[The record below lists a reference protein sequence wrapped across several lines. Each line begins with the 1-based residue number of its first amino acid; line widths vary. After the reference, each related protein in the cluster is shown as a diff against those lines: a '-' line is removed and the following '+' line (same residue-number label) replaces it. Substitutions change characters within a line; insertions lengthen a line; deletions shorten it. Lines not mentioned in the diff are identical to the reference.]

1 MSDGAFLTSV
11 AEPDA
16 GPSSSNSTAQRGPSL
31 KQRLEEKAA
40 VMAAMQALMSRA
52 ANFDYFHSRANFF
65 ERWGE
70 HVELERQARRTL
82 ERSVQRMRH
91 YQQHHYF
98 ERWGEHVEMERQAR
112 RTLERSVQRM
122 RHHELA
128 DLWQRWFHLTERC
141 HEATQMEQAAFS
153 FFADERL
160 RWAWLL
166 LRRAAVARRRFF
178 TALRQASLH
187 ASSVGWMR
195 RLRLAL
201 VGWESFAA
209 LRTRHA
215 AIIRHALLRLMHRR
229 LAFGWSGWRARV
241 AARATARAA
250 LDRLMLRGARRAD
263 SAHLRKSFDRVVDYC
278 IARLTRDTE
287 RRVAAA
293 AAAAKEE
300 AKTAAN
306 LARKRL
312 AEGAPAAASGEPAE
326 AFHEH
331 AGGRTVAV
339 DHGSDLQGTPR
350 LAPAR
355 VVLASVEKRLSEA
368 MATIATLEAT
378 LGAERRDV
386 KATISKLVSGPA
398 LRSP

>member
-16 GPSSSNSTAQRGPSL
+16 DPSSSNSTAQRGPSL

-52 ANFDYFHSRANFF
+52 ANFDYFHSRAN
-65 ERWGE
+65 
-70 HVELERQARRTL
+70 
-82 ERSVQRMRH
+82 
-91 YQQHHYF
+91 YF

-128 DLWQRWFHLTERC
+128 DLWQRWSLLTERC
-141 HEATQMEQAAFS
+141 HEATQMEQAASS

-178 TALRQASLH
+178 AALRQASLH

-250 LDRLMLRGARRAD
+250 LDRLMLRGTSRAD
-263 SAHLRKSFDRVVDYC
+263 SARLRKGFDRVVDYC

-300 AKTAAN
+300 AKAAAN

-339 DHGSDLQGTPR
+339 DHESDLQGTPR

-378 LGAERRDV
+378 LGAERRDA